1 MAGEF
6 RYAAVQRGDIFEIEF
21 VLFCNLRNPRAGKG
35 VVPL

>member
-21 VLFCNLRNPRAGKG
+21 VGFCNLRNRYAGKA
-35 VVPL
+35 VIPL